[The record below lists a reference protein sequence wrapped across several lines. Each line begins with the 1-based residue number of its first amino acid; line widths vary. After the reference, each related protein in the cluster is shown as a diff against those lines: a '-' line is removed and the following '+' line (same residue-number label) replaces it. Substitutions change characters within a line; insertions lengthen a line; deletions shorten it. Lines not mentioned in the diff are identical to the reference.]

1 MITNS
6 KTAAHEGERPP
17 SFGIGNFLF
26 TVVLVFIQV
35 LLAQSMVRH
44 HFCGGR
50 RINQPTPQAP
60 IPIGP

>member
-1 MITNS
+1 MTTNS
-6 KTAAHEGERPP
+6 ETAGPELIRPP

-26 TVVLVFIQV
+26 TVFLVFILV

>member
-1 MITNS
+1 M
-6 KTAAHEGERPP
+6 KTYSDTYGCGGKEPP

-26 TVVLVFIQV
+26 TVVLVFILV

-44 HFCGGR
+44 HFCRGR

>member
-1 MITNS
+1 MTTNS
-6 KTAAHEGERPP
+6 ETAGPEAERPR

-26 TVVLVFIQV
+26 AVFLVFILV

>member
-1 MITNS
+1 
-6 KTAAHEGERPP
+6 
-17 SFGIGNFLF
+17 
-26 TVVLVFIQV
+26 LVFILV
-35 LLAQSMVRH
+35 PLAQSMVRH